1 MSRVV
6 LVTGGN
12 RGIGR
17 ACVEAFLKSG
27 DRVAFTY
34 RSSAPSDLEG
44 ENVLAVQAD
53 VNDPQ
58 SVEEAFKQVEDHFG
72 PVEVLVANA
81 GVTKD
86 TLLMRMSEDE
96 WDAVLDTNL
105 KAAWRV
111 AKRASRNMTK
121 ARSGRMVFMSS
132 VVGYF
137 GSPGQTN
144 YASSKAGLIGLAR
157 SITRELGPRGI
168 TANVVAP
175 GPVATDMLNALGD
188 DGAARLTDLVPI
200 GRAASPEEVA
210 AAVTFL
216 ASPEASYISGVVL
229 PVDGGMAMGH

>member
-17 ACVEAFLKSG
+17 ACVEGFLKGG

-34 RSSAPSDLEG
+34 RSSPPSDLEG
-44 ENVLAVQAD
+44 ENVFPIKCD
-53 VNDPQ
+53 VTSGDDIE
-58 SVEEAFKQVEDHFG
+58 SAFKAIEDKWG
-72 PVEVLVANA
+72 PVQVLVANA
-81 GVTKD
+81 GINKD
-86 TLLMRMSEDE
+86 KLLMQMTEED

-105 KAAWRV
+105 KATWRV
-111 AKRASRNMTK
+111 AKRASRAMTK

-144 YASSKAGLIGLAR
+144 YGASKAGLIGLAR
-157 SITRELGPRGI
+157 SITRELGGRGI

-175 GPVATDMLNALGD
+175 GPVATDMLHDLGEA
-188 DGAARLTDLVPI
+188 GAARLTELVPLQ
-200 GRAASPEEVA
+200 RAASPEEVA

-229 PVDGGMAMGH
+229 PVDGGMAMGN

>member
-17 ACVEAFLKSG
+17 ACVEAFSKSG

-34 RSSAPSDLEG
+34 RSSAPSDPEG